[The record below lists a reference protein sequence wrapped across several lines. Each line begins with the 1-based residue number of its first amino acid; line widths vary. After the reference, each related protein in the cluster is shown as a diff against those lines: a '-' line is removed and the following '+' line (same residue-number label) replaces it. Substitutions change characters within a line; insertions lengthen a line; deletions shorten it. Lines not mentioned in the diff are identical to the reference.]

1 MLEVYICKPSFQ
13 LITPPAILPFKNL
26 LTPLLSVCTHGSLSN
41 MSCAELVTG
50 NVMIMRATSSVYKHI
65 HILIRG
71 ERFLMNVVIS
81 AATWATHSACA
92 AFNTTS
98 DPICRRTV
106 LLIKKAS
113 SLIGCEGAGHDLSSC
128 PIFCRLKI
136 ARVVFSCFQASF
148 VLFQRI
154 LFAIANYVTP
164 ITTATWHHSS

>member
-41 MSCAELVTG
+41 LSCAELVPG

-81 AATWATHSACA
+81 AEVWATHSACA

-106 LLIKKAS
+106 LLKEGFFS
-113 SLIGCEGAGHDLSSC
+113 NWLQGAGHDLSSSSN
-128 PIFCRLKI
+128 FCRLKI

-164 ITTATWHHSS
+164 ITTAT